1 MSDITTTK
9 TLNMTFGNANG
20 NKNVSLQEP
29 LDDLTADT
37 VSTTMNEVV
46 ALETLMDTSGN
57 LLIDVVGANIETVTT
72 QTLF

>member
-57 LLIDVVGANIETVTT
+57 LLTDVVGANIETVTT